1 MFKRHTSSREL
12 ESGETVDTIKKI
24 LVCLDPDREQQPA
37 LKKAIY
43 LAGQYK
49 AKIELFLAVYNRG
62 LVSNLFFSSEEFEAA
77 KKGFLNSQKRWVESY
92 KEEVTKHQLDCDV
105 SVVWH
110 KPLYEAII
118 QRAKEAEVDL
128 VIKSTHDHP
137 TINKVFFTPN
147 DWQLLKSCPIPLI
160 LAKQETSDSYKT
172 IIAAI
177 DPAQNN
183 DKPEALNDLI
193 VSSANKISSD
203 LGCELHVT
211 HCFDPIG
218 YQLWSDIGFGMG
230 VGMGP
235 TDFTMGEENYQA
247 YVDQLKSS
255 QKEQFEKVVAP
266 FNLPESNLHL
276 DEGYPETFLPEQV
289 KSLSADLLVLGTV
302 YHSGLVGSTA
312 EKILDQ
318 VGCDILSVNMPKS

>member
-1 MFKRHTSSREL
+1 M
-12 ESGETVDTIKKI
+12 DTIKKI

-37 LKKAIY
+37 LQKAIY
-43 LAGQYK
+43 LAGQYD

-62 LVSNLFFSSEEFEAA
+62 LVSNLFFSSEQFEAA
-77 KKGFLNSQKRWVESY
+77 KNGFLNSQKRWVSSY
-92 KEEVTKHQLDCDV
+92 QEEVSKNGIGCDV

-118 QRAKEAEVDL
+118 ERAKETQADL

-147 DWQLLKSCPIPLI
+147 DWQLLKLCPIPLI
-160 LAKQETSDSYKT
+160 LAKQETSPNYKT

-177 DPAQNN
+177 DASQEN
-183 DKPEALNDLI
+183 DKPKNLNELI
-193 VSSANKISSD
+193 VNSANKFSK
-203 LGCELHVT
+203 GVGGELHVT

-247 YVDQLKSS
+247 YVDQLKDA
-255 QKEQFEKVVAP
+255 QKEQFDKVVAP
-266 FNLPESNLHL
+266 LNLSESQLHL

-289 KSLSADLLVLGTV
+289 KSLDADLLVLGTV

-312 EKILDQ
+312 EKILDK
-318 VGCDILSVNMPKS
+318 VECDILSVNIPKS